1 MLLETALLGSSIISG
16 IGGVLG
22 GLFGGSAAKKAAGAQ
37 AGAADKATEAQLLM
51 WRKSREDMLPWLET
65 GGAATRQLADLM
77 GLETPGQEKSE
88 RFGELSE
95 FIDPAAFK
103 EDPGYK
109 FRLAEGEKA
118 INRMASATGS
128 FFSGER
134 GKALVGYAGDMAS
147 QGYGDWWNRQ
157 RAERGDIYSRLAGMS
172 SQGQAGAAGT
182 AAAGIRTG
190 EGIAGTERYA
200 GNAMAQGYLRQGE
213 ARASTYADIANTATS
228 YTQNRMFMDMMKN
241 PTKYPGMG

>member
-1 MLLETALLGSSIISG
+1 MLLTTAILGSSIISG
-16 IGGVLG
+16 AAGVIGGFFRKKG
-22 GLFGGSAAKKAAGAQ
+22 AESAAEAQ
-37 AGAADKATEAQLLM
+37 AGAADRATEAQLLM
-51 WRKSREDMLPWLET
+51 WRKGREDMLPWLET
-65 GGAATRQLADLM
+65 GGAATRKLADLM

-88 RFGELSE
+88 RFGELAE

-118 INRMASATGS
+118 INRMASSTGS

-147 QGYGDWWNRQ
+147 QGYGDWFNRQ
-157 RAERGDIYSRLAGMS
+157 RAERGDIYGRLAGMS
-172 SQGQAGAAGT
+172 SEGRAAGTTT

-190 EGIAGTERYA
+190 EGIAATERYA

-213 ARASTYADIANTATS
+213 AQASTYAGVANAATS

-241 PTKYPGMG
+241 PTKYPGMN